1 MWASGN
7 GGSHSDS
14 CSCDGYT
21 NSIYTLSVSS
31 ASQGNT
37 PPWYLEQ
44 CASTLAST
52 YSSGATGRE
61 KQVCISL
68 LHLCP
73 ENCQYVSIYTEY
85 LFISLTRV
93 YQFSNSFSLL
103 FDSLQLIK
111 CVCTM
116 FWARSQIEVRSF
128 FLQWVVKCTLLIV
141 A

>member
-68 LHLCP
+68 LHLCIETDLP
-73 ENCQYVSIYTEY
+73 VYPLIIYVQVEHSFINCRRRFLSCLI
-85 LFISLTRV
+85 R
-93 YQFSNSFSLL
+93 FS
-103 FDSLQLIK
+103 
-111 CVCTM
+111 
-116 FWARSQIEVRSF
+116 
-128 FLQWVVKCTLLIV
+128 
-141 A
+141 